1 MIRHTLS
8 QLLFAGFVLLAPQGL
23 RAQPGT
29 NSSGANAAIR
39 SYALTMAH
47 LAELKQA
54 GINMQN
60 YAKAHPAEAQK
71 WTDASDNG
79 GGTIDDQ
86 VRRIDA
92 VSPFKQAIASAGLST
107 RDYLLTTITFFQ
119 ASMAA
124 SLQDSYAK
132 TKQKAPALP
141 GNVNPA
147 NVTFI
152 HVHKVEIEQL
162 KLGELMHSSGG

>member
-1 MIRHTLS
+1 MIRQAAS
-8 QLLFAGFVLLAPQGL
+8 QLLLAGAVLLAPQGL
-23 RAQPGT
+23 RAQHAAESA
-29 NSSGANAAIR
+29 SSSRAIR
-39 SYALTMAH
+39 SYTLTMAH

-60 YAKAHPAEAQK
+60 YAKAHPDEAQK
-71 WTDASDNG
+71 WTDASDNDD
-79 GGTIDDQ
+79 GTIDDQ

-92 VSPFKQAIASAGLST
+92 IPPFRQAIASTGLST
-107 RDYLLTTITFFQ
+107 RDYLMTTITFFQ

-124 SLQDSYAK
+124 SLQDSYAQ
-132 TKQKAPALP
+132 TKQTAPALP

-152 HVHKVEIEQL
+152 HAHKAEIEQL